1 MHALLY
7 KCQIFYF
14 ANACYK
20 IFTVQKLIYNPFQP
34 CNLSYSNCVLVSEFI
49 FHIDENKTKRKKQAY
64 L

>member
-34 CNLSYSNCVLVSEFI
+34 VICFILILFLVSGCI
-49 FHIDENKTKRKKQAY
+49 FHIDEKKTKRKKQAY